1 MQYYAIEY
9 TETRT
14 ATFNVQADSYEDA
27 CERFANMLNNDDIIY
42 NVLDNTDFVDTDT
55 NCLGSI
61 GDEPDD
67 CCDDTITDD
76 DYKMA
81 IGIKED

>member
-27 CERFANMLNNDDIIY
+27 CERFANMLNNDDTIY
-42 NVLDNTDFVDTDT
+42 NVLDNTDFVSTCT
-55 NCLGSI
+55 NCLGSV

-67 CCDDTITDD
+67 GYDDTIADD
-76 DYKMA
+76 DYKM
-81 IGIKED
+81 IMGIKEN

>member
-27 CERFANMLNNDDIIY
+27 CERFDNMLNNDDIIY
-42 NVLDNTDFVDTDT
+42 NVLDNTDFVNTDT

>member
-1 MQYYAIEY
+1 MQYYKFEY

-27 CERFANMLNNDDIIY
+27 CERFDNMLNYNDSVY
-42 NVLDNTDFVDTDT
+42 VALDNIGFASTDT

-61 GDEPDD
+61 GDKPDD

-76 DYKMA
+76 DYKMVM
-81 IGIKED
+81 GIKED

>member
-27 CERFANMLNNDDIIY
+27 CERFAEETKRKIAAVRKRSEQLIKDITQLE
-42 NVLDNTDFVDTDT
+42 N
-55 NCLGSI
+55 
-61 GDEPDD
+61 
-67 CCDDTITDD
+67 
-76 DYKMA
+76 
-81 IGIKED
+81 

>member
-27 CERFANMLNNDDIIY
+27 CERFANMLNNDDTIY
-42 NVLDNTDFVDTDT
+42 NVLDNTDFVNTDT

-61 GDEPDD
+61 GDEPDA
-67 CCDDTITDD
+67 CFDDTIADD
-76 DYKMA
+76 DYKIIM
-81 IGIKED
+81 GIKED